1 MLIFLLCYPISGHH
15 FLWMEPQCW
24 VRNGVVQWAKC
35 TRWANDGSLKSQRA
49 RSFERTSP
57 HNCSIFFCPT
67 RCSNLKQ
74 FSEITLE
81 FWRPLTSTSF
91 ELDFVYHIPKV
102 PYFPFPK
109 AKDPNF
115 CKYLRQQYFKKHG
128 RLARKS
134 HYFWSY
140 ILFWWTSKRV
150 SQFLKPG
157 NGESL
162 GNTGV
167 LLMVTRHDN
176 F

>member
-1 MLIFLLCYPISGHH
+1 MYALSEWWQPKIS
-15 FLWMEPQCW
+15 
-24 VRNGVVQWAKC
+24 
-35 TRWANDGSLKSQRA
+35 KSTVIWEDVTAQL
-49 RSFERTSP
+49 FY
-57 HNCSIFFCPT
+57 FFCPT

-74 FSEITLE
+74 FPEITLE
-81 FWRPLTSTSF
+81 FWQPLRSTSF

-167 LLMVTRHDN
+167 LLMVARHDN
-176 F
+176 FLMNCNLWKAATQKAWVSTRKH

>member
-1 MLIFLLCYPISGHH
+1 
-15 FLWMEPQCW
+15 MEPQCW
-24 VRNGVVQWAKC
+24 VRNDVVQWAKC

-134 HYFWSY
+134 HFFEV
-140 ILFWWTSKRV
+140 IFCFDERPRG

-167 LLMVTRHDN
+167 LLMVARHDN